1 MVRHKP
7 ALGQLIL
14 EFSLHLD
21 KGLRKE
27 GIHMVEHPITTPVTP
42 IRAKEALDT
51 SQAINRI

>member
-42 IRAKEALDT
+42 IWAKEALDT